1 MSKKLE
7 ELREKIDG
15 IDEKIVKL
23 YRERMDV
30 TKDIA
35 AYKKEKELPVLR
47 TSRPTRRKRSFPCSM
62 PDVSARCSPK

>member
-35 AYKKEKELPVLR
+35 AYKKC
-47 TSRPTRRKRSFPCSM
+47 STR
-62 PDVSARCSPK
+62 DASARCSPE

>member
-15 IDEKIVKL
+15 IDEKIIKL

-30 TKDIA
+30 TK
-35 AYKKEKELPVLR
+35 
-47 TSRPTRRKRSFPCSM
+47 TSRPTRRKRSFPCST
-62 PDVSARCSPK
+62 PDASARCSLR